1 LGKTKSKRQNGSN
14 DQSQKKRR
22 DYRCRTQ
29 EAFSIDESSMGGKTE
44 SRSQDEI
51 NLPGASLGW
60 HLLALAKRVIVVAL
74 FVRICAASF

>member
-51 NLPGASLGW
+51 NLPGASLR
-60 HLLALAKRVIVVAL
+60 LAPPRARQARHRGGL
-74 FVRICAASF
+74 VR